1 MFHLA
6 ETLRSLLALALLSIL
21 TLACSTG
28 LRAQQT
34 VDVRTAEIGGVV
46 TSSKGPEAGVWVIA
60 ETTDLPT
67 KFARIVVTDDQ
78 GRYLIPDLPTANYSV
93 WVRGYGLVDSPKMRT
108 KPGMTL
114 NLPAVIAPSET
125 AAAHYYPAAYWYAML
140 KIPPAS
146 DFGGSTDIP
155 KNITQDNWLRQ
166 MNNVDCIGCHQ
177 LGQEATRMIPASL
190 GKFESGA
197 EAWQRR
203 ILSGQSGEMMT
214 NRIAGQ
220 FGGVPYKYFGDWT
233 DRIAKGELPKAKP
246 PRPEGEE
253 RNIVITSWEWS
264 KPDKYLH
271 DLISSDRRNP
281 TVNAYG
287 PLYGSPEYSTDN
299 MPILDPKTN
308 KVSFFKMPV
317 RDPAMPVSLGPG
329 HAGAVTP
336 TADSPYW
343 AGEVL
348 WDTRANNH
356 NSMFDKQGRIWLA
369 ATVRGMDNPDW
380 CKKGSSNPYAK
391 VFPIDKS
398 PRQVAMLDPKT
409 MKYDF
414 IDTCFGTHHPQFGYD
429 ADNTLWLSGTGPVAG
444 WINTKVW
451 DETHDAQKAVGWTP
465 FILDT
470 NGNGKRD
477 DYTDPGQ
484 PADTGKDTRITGGS
498 GPYAVMPNPKDG
510 SIWYTVG
517 VFGGQ
522 AGFMRFDPKTQLSE
536 FFAMPKPGVGVRGG
550 DIDANGVAWGSESSG
565 HLVSFDR
572 RLCKGPL
579 NGPNATGNHCPE
591 GWKFYKYP
599 GPGFEGFEDRSVE
612 ASYYTWVDQHN
623 TVGLGENIP
632 ISTANL
638 NDGFVALKN
647 GKMVLLRIPYPMGF
661 YAKGLDGRIDDPNAG
676 WKGRGLWSTNG
687 DRTPW
692 LMETGKGSSPRAVHI
707 QIRPDPLAH

>member
-1 MFHLA
+1 
-6 ETLRSLLALALLSIL
+6 
-21 TLACSTG
+21 
-28 LRAQQT
+28 
-34 VDVRTAEIGGVV
+34 
-46 TSSKGPEAGVWVIA
+46 
-60 ETTDLPT
+60 
-67 KFARIVVTDDQ
+67 
-78 GRYLIPDLPTANYSV
+78 
-93 WVRGYGLVDSPKMRT
+93 
-108 KPGMTL
+108 
-114 NLPAVIAPSET
+114 
-125 AAAHYYPAAYWYAML
+125 
-140 KIPPAS
+140 
-146 DFGGSTDIP
+146 
-155 KNITQDNWLRQ
+155 
-166 MNNVDCIGCHQ
+166 
-177 LGQEATRMIPASL
+177 
-190 GKFESGA
+190 
-197 EAWQRR
+197 
-203 ILSGQSGEMMT
+203 MMT

-477 DYTDPGQ
+477 DYTEPGQ

-623 TVGLGENIP
+623 TRRFRRKYPDFDRKPQRRFRSAEKRQ
-632 ISTANL
+632 
-638 NDGFVALKN
+638 DGPAAHSVPH
-647 GKMVLLRIPYPMGF
+647 GLLRQGSRRTHRRSECRLERPRPVEHQWRSYAVADGDRQGIEPTRGSYPDPSRPAG
-661 YAKGLDGRIDDPNAG
+661 ALIAAPTKRNGPRRIR
-676 WKGRGLWSTNG
+676 RGLSFCDWPLGGCGSAG
-687 DRTPW
+687 VASRQMASPGQ
-692 LMETGKGSSPRAVHI
+692 MSGKVTREFQCDTSYAPLSSQLH
-707 QIRPDPLAH
+707 

>member
-34 VDVRTAEIGGVV
+34 VDVRAAEIGGVV

-233 DRIAKGELPKAKP
+233 DRIAKGELPKTKP

-380 CKKGSSNPYAK
+380 CKKGSSNQYAK

>member
-6 ETLRSLLALALLSIL
+6 EALRSLLALALLSIL

-34 VDVRTAEIGGVV
+34 VDVRATEIGGVV

-93 WVRGYGLVDSPKMRT
+93 WVRGYGLVDSPKMRA

-114 NLPAVIAPSET
+114 NLPAVTAPSEA

-146 DFGGSTDIP
+146 EFGGSTDIP

-380 CKKGSSNPYAK
+380 CKKGSSNQYAK

-477 DYTDPGQ
+477 DYTEPGQ
-484 PADTGKDTRITGGS
+484 PADAGKDARITGGS

-647 GKMVLLRIPYPMGF
+647 GKMVMLRIPYPMGF

-707 QIRPDPLAH
+707 QVRPDPLAH